1 MSEQEILDVARAG
14 LLDEL
19 DFLAWNHGET
29 AKDLAAAEMVQ
40 FVEWQPRARF
50 GYAVTYDTGRGE
62 FYTVNVSPGCG
73 IELSFSKQLGP
84 MEGRLIYEKR

>member
-1 MSEQEILDVARAG
+1 MSEQEILGVARAG
-14 LLDEL
+14 LQDAR
-19 DFLAWNHGET
+19 DFLARNYGET
-29 AKDLAAAEMVQ
+29 AGSLAAAEMVQ
-40 FVEWQPRARF
+40 FVEWQPRI
-50 GYAVTYDTGRGE
+50 GSLYAVTYDTGSGV